1 MLKPTAAAVL
11 LDHDWIAAHIPH
23 QGAMCLLEAVV
34 DWSATAIACRAG
46 SHADPAN
53 PLRADGRL
61 GAAAGI
67 EYAAQAMAIHG
78 ALLAGQDDRPRQGY
92 LTSVRG
98 VTLHVARLDDLPGQ
112 IDVHAER
119 LSGDDNHILYQFSLS
134 HAGRGLLA
142 GRAAV
147 VLDAA
152 ALGGDSDDH
161 KNNGWPPGQPDN
173 SAPKETR

>member
-1 MLKPTAAAVL
+1 
-11 LDHDWIAAHIPH
+11 
-23 QGAMCLLEAVV
+23 MCLLDAVTGW
-34 DWSATAIACRAG
+34 DGERIACRAT

-67 EYAAQAMAIHG
+67 EYAAQAMAVHG
-78 ALLAGQDDRPRQGY
+78 ALLAGPADAGEAPRQGY

-98 VTLHVARLDDLPGQ
+98 VTLHVARLDQLPGEL
-112 IDVHAER
+112 DVEAER
-119 LSGDDNHILYQFSLS
+119 LSGDGNTILYRFAVS
-134 HAGRGLLA
+134 HAGRCLVD

-152 ALGGDSDDH
+152 ALG
-161 KNNGWPPGQPDN
+161 
-173 SAPKETR
+173 

>member
-1 MLKPTAAAVL
+1 M
-11 LDHDWIAAHIPH
+11 LDHAWIAARIPH
-23 QGAMCLLEAVV
+23 QGDMCLLDAVV
-34 DWSATAIACRAG
+34 DWSEAAISCIAN

-78 ALLAGQDDRPRQGY
+78 ALLAGSDGAPRQGY

-98 VTLHVARLDDLPGQ
+98 VTLHVARLDDLPGSL
-112 IDVHAER
+112 DVHAER
-119 LSGDDNHILYQFSLS
+119 LSGDASNVLYQFSVS
-134 HAGRGLLA
+134 HAGRCLLA

-147 VLDAA
+147 VLDATS
-152 ALGGDSDDH
+152 L
-161 KNNGWPPGQPDN
+161 
-173 SAPKETR
+173 KEPTT

>member
-1 MLKPTAAAVL
+1 MTAD
-11 LDHDWIAAHIPH
+11 LDRAGIAARIPH
-23 QGAMCLLEAVV
+23 QGGMCLLDAVTG
-34 DWSATAIACRAG
+34 WNENAIACTAT

-61 GAAAGI
+61 GAANGI

-78 ALLAGQDDRPRQGY
+78 ALLAGSDGPPRQGY

-98 VTLHVARLDDLPGQ
+98 VTLHVARLDDLPGELAVQ
-112 IDVHAER
+112 AER
-119 LSGDDNHILYQFSLS
+119 LSGDGNTILYQFAVG
-134 HAGRGLLA
+134 HAGRCLLE

-152 ALGGDSDDH
+152 APASD
-161 KNNGWPPGQPDN
+161 GQPEI
-173 SAPKETR
+173 SAKKEIR